1 LSVFRVLADGTRIPV
16 LGLGTWGIG
25 GREQPD
31 DTRDDEAISAIQMAI
46 DLGLTHIDTAEYY
59 GAGHCEELVGR
70 AIQGINRRKIFITTK
85 VWPTH
90 LAKKDLRTSLTGSL
104 KRLGTDYVD
113 LLLIHWPNPEIPLR
127 ETMRTLEK
135 CVDEGYLSHIGV
147 SNFSPQLMNEAQSYL
162 KERWIAVNQV
172 EYSLVDQKP
181 RMELL
186 PNCRKT
192 GVLLVAYR
200 PLGRGILTQQGHTVL
215 DQLAEK
221 YGKTRS
227 QIALNWLISQEGVI
241 TIPKSVNPLHL
252 MEFIGAEG
260 WSFEE
265 DDWDYLAN
273 SFA

>member
-1 LSVFRVLADGTRIPV
+1 MLADGTRIPV

-46 DLGLTHIDTAEYY
+46 DLGLTHIDTAEQY
-59 GAGHCEELVGR
+59 GAGHCEELIGK
-70 AIQGINRRKIFITTK
+70 AIHGVNRKKVFITTK

-90 LAKKDLRTSLTGSL
+90 LAKKDLIASLYGSL

-127 ETMRTLEK
+127 ETMRTLEE
-135 CVDEGYLSHIGV
+135 CVDKGLTGHIGV
-147 SNFSPQLMNEAQSYL
+147 SNFSPQLMDEAQSYL
-162 KERWIAVNQV
+162 KEGWIAVNQV
-172 EYSLVDQKP
+172 EYSLIDQKP

-186 PNCRKT
+186 PVCRKT
-192 GVLLVAYR
+192 GVLLIAYR
-200 PLGRGILTQQGHTVL
+200 PLGRGILTLPGHTVL

-227 QIALNWLISQEGVI
+227 QMALNWLISQEGVA

-252 MEFIGAEG
+252 MEIIGAEG
-260 WSFEE
+260 WSLDED
-265 DDWDYLAN
+265 DDWDRLAN
-273 SFA
+273 SFV